1 MAAAAARVGFVGLG
15 NMGLPMARNLVK
27 AGASVVAHDLDLS
40 RVPEGAAA
48 AASPAALAQQCE
60 GGTIFTMLQNGDQV
74 KAVVDAALPLCGPD
88 TLIVDCSTIDPPTAR
103 ALAANAEA
111 GGCAY
116 VDAPVS
122 GGAVGAEAAT
132 LAFMVGA
139 TDDAFARAAPL
150 LKHMGKTPIHCGP
163 VGAGLAVKLANNL
176 SLALQMLGTAEAFA
190 LGVSQGVDP
199 KVLKAVFDTS
209 SARCW
214 SCDAYNPVPGVMDGV
229 PASRD
234 YAGGFATALMMK
246 DLKLALAAADDV
258 STPSAEHALR
268 VYGAVADALGPD
280 KDFGAAYAYLSSAKA
295 GPVEEAA

>member
-122 GGAVGAEAAT
+122 GG
-132 LAFMVGA
+132 
-139 TDDAFARAAPL
+139 R
-150 LKHMGKTPIHCGP
+150 
-163 VGAGLAVKLANNL
+163 AVKTKVAFKMQFLLCAAWSGRAPEHLGEILANFESGL
-176 SLALQMLGTAEAFA
+176 PSGRLPR
-190 LGVSQGVDP
+190 S
-199 KVLKAVFDTS
+199 
-209 SARCW
+209 
-214 SCDAYNPVPGVMDGV
+214 PG
-229 PASRD
+229 PW
-234 YAGGFATALMMK
+234 
-246 DLKLALAAADDV
+246 
-258 STPSAEHALR
+258 
-268 VYGAVADALGPD
+268 
-280 KDFGAAYAYLSSAKA
+280 
-295 GPVEEAA
+295 

>member
-1 MAAAAARVGFVGLG
+1 M
-15 NMGLPMARNLVK
+15 LPR
-27 AGASVVAHDLDLS
+27 
-40 RVPEGAAA
+40 R
-48 AASPAALAQQCE
+48 
-60 GGTIFTMLQNGDQV
+60 
-74 KAVVDAALPLCGPD
+74 
-88 TLIVDCSTIDPPTAR
+88 
-103 ALAANAEA
+103 
-111 GGCAY
+111 
-116 VDAPVS
+116 S

-214 SCDAYNPVPGVMDGV
+214 SCDAYPRPSGTKPCLICEGAATGMPTPQSYRRRRRESAGTTPC
-229 PASRD
+229 PASW
-234 YAGGFATALMMK
+234 TACRRRETTP
-246 DLKLALAAADDV
+246 AA
-258 STPSAEHALR
+258 SPRL
-268 VYGAVADALGPD
+268 
-280 KDFGAAYAYLSSAKA
+280 
-295 GPVEEAA
+295 